1 MPHRLTARPAGNKLP
16 GPMRGKRRRIAAVL
30 ADALAPRREAL
41 RPATAA
47 AFAEAVGWPLSR
59 EVQLRGLTRDG
70 RLLAVAR
77 SEHWAVQIRALA
89 PRIVE
94 RINERLGPGTAVDVD
109 VRLGP
114 LER

>member
-1 MPHRLTARPAGNKLP
+1 ML
-16 GPMRGKRRRIAAVL
+16 V
-30 ADALAPRREAL
+30 DALSPRREAL
-41 RPATAA
+41 RPAAAA
-47 AFAEAVGWPLSR
+47 AFAEAVGWPLAR

-77 SEHWAVQIRALA
+77 SEPWAAQIRALA

-94 RINERLGPGTAVDVD
+94 RVNERLGPGTAVDVD

-114 LER
+114 LDR

>member
-1 MPHRLTARPAGNKLP
+1 M
-16 GPMRGKRRRIAAVL
+16 L
-30 ADALAPRREAL
+30 ADALSPRGEAL
-41 RPATAA
+41 RPAAAA
-47 AFAEAVGWPLSR
+47 AFAEALGWPLAR
-59 EVQLRGLTRDG
+59 EVQLRALTRDG

-77 SEHWAVQIRALA
+77 SEQWADQVRALA

-94 RINERLGPGTAVDVD
+94 RMNARLGPGTAVDVD

>member
-1 MPHRLTARPAGNKLP
+1 
-16 GPMRGKRRRIAAVL
+16 MRGKRRRIATVL
-30 ADALAPRREAL
+30 ADALAPRNDAR
-41 RPATAA
+41 RPAAAA

-59 EVQLRGLTRDG
+59 EVQLRAVTREG

-77 SEHWAVQIRALA
+77 TEEWAAQVRVLA

-94 RINERLGPGTAVDVD
+94 RMNARLGPGTAVDVD